1 MAKEKLLV
9 LHSCMIKLNR
19 VCSAT
24 LSNIA
29 VSNTTTYNGMHYNTW
44 LILPR
49 MATYTRSVGFNA
61 GPANATPAIVA
72 MYIISG
78 CGRCPL

>member
-1 MAKEKLLV
+1 
-9 LHSCMIKLNR
+9 MIKLNR
-19 VCSAT
+19 VYSIT

-29 VSNTTTYNGMHYNTW
+29 VSHTTTYNCMHYNTW

-49 MATYTRSVGFNA
+49 MAAYTRSVGFNA

-78 CGRCPL
+78 CGRCPLQLDRLEQCK